1 MYTFTI
7 PRDEFDELRPDK
19 QMIRKLIGK
28 HIGLVGRLKMNMNY
42 YRGKHKI
49 LDDENREN
57 KLVCNHA
64 KDISDTASSYFIGNP
79 VSYKSENDITELTKA
94 LEVAGADEVDGDN
107 GLDLSIYGLAYEYIY
122 VKENEAYLCDKNISA
137 ENTFMVRDD
146 SIEENELFAVY
157 YYAKKDDSGTKTTQ
171 YMATILTQ
179 NYKFEFQNLAQYS
192 SSSSMQGFET
202 KLTQTTTDL
211 RGMTDGTFLYNTKCQ
226 DNGDGTTTV
235 SAALYKAGR
244 EVTKE
249 YPAACFSW
257 SRRTEQG
264 EAFLQYGYSVTV
276 NNDDYMF
283 GGVVIG
289 QFIRY
294 VQMALTVGDKI
305 LVIGNRAMCVNV
317 DA

>member
-28 HIGLVGRLKMNMNY
+28 HVGLVGRLKKNMNY
-42 YRGKHKI
+42 YQGKHKI

-179 NYKFEFQNLAQYS
+179 NYKFELSILN
-192 SSSSMQGFET
+192 
-202 KLTQTTTDL
+202 
-211 RGMTDGTFLYNTKCQ
+211 TDGRQETTEEPVPHYLGEIPIIEYLNNKLAIGDFELQIPLIDAYN
-226 DNGDGTTTV
+226 
-235 SAALYKAGR
+235 ALMSDR
-244 EVTKE
+244 ITDKE
-249 YPAACFSW
+249 
-257 SRRTEQG
+257 
-264 EAFLQYGYSVTV
+264 
-276 NNDDYMF
+276 
-283 GGVVIG
+283 
-289 QFIRY
+289 QFI
-294 VQMALTVGDKI
+294 DSI
-305 LVIGNRAMCVNV
+305 LAYR
-317 DA
+317 